1 MKFKKAQMDIKELIL
16 TIVLA
21 GILFIVGLL
30 IFSNVTNTASG
41 ILDKDVNTV
50 TNESVTISSTTL
62 SVVNES
68 ITITSGVGATTNSP
82 VTGVS
87 FFGNATNNTDSIHF
101 NISLHVNFTTDGA
114 ILVSQ
119 NATVSGSDSNAT
131 PFGDG
136 DYNISYTHSIDSIG
150 TAANSDITKITEFS
164 NATIGLEIEGI
175 STGLQVNISG
185 ASSNQITVSGYNFSD
200 GTYNS
205 SYTHTSDT
213 AAQTTINTLETTVLD
228 SFELGVIALIVLAAV
243 VILTVLFRLGQ

>member
-1 MKFKKAQMDIKELIL
+1 MKFKKAQMDIRELIL

-50 TNESVTISSTTL
+50 TNESVTISSTDL

-82 VTGVS
+82 VTFLS
-87 FFGNATNNTDSIHF
+87 FFGNATNNTDSVEF
-101 NISLHVNFTTDGA
+101 NISLHVNYTTDGA

-119 NATVSGSDSNAT
+119 NATSTDANET

-136 DYNISYTHSIDSIG
+136 IYNISYIHTIDSIG
-150 TAANSDITKITEFS
+150 TAANSDITQITEFS

-175 STGLQVNISG
+175 STDLQVNITG
-185 ASSNQITVSGYNFSD
+185 ASSNIIRVSGYNFSD
-200 GTYNS
+200 GDYNT

-213 AAQTTINTLETTVLD
+213 ASQTTINNLETTVLD

-243 VILTVLFRLGQ
+243 VILTVLFKLGQ